1 MVFCSWRFLGTLSR
15 RPLRYTNWDYPFPSL
30 GLRARTQLEFPIPAF
45 FCVMI
50 PASVWNK
57 VGPLD
62 EAYGIGMFEDDDYAM
77 RVRQAGFEI
86 ACAEDVFIHHHLSAT
101 FDSLGEKEKFA
112 TFDKNRKYFESKW
125 GLWKPHKQR

>member
-1 MVFCSWRFLGTLSR
+1 
-15 RPLRYTNWDYPFPSL
+15 
-30 GLRARTQLEFPIPAF
+30 
-45 FCVMI
+45 MI
-50 PASVWNK
+50 SASVWNK

-112 TFDKNRKYFESKW
+112 IFDKNRKYFESKW